1 MLDAEIVVEGVET
14 KKQVDFI
21 RNLECDMIQGYYYS
35 KPIEKTEME
44 KYFSKKWTDRW
55 EIFKKSFLICRN
67 LFQRDIYTAKKVEK

>member
-44 KYFSKKWTDRW
+44 KYFSKK
-55 EIFKKSFLICRN
+55 
-67 LFQRDIYTAKKVEK
+67 